1 MRNVFRI
8 FVDDVKHGV
17 GSSLA
22 VVVLVGLMLLPAMYA
37 WFNDAASWDPYHH
50 TEGLKVAVATQD
62 EGYRSDL
69 LPVKVNIGDMVEA
82 ELRSNSSFDWQ
93 FVSSDEAVEGVKSGE
108 YYAAFVI
115 PSTFSA
121 DMMSLFNEDYQSAQ
135 IDYYVNEKINPIASH
150 VTDVGA
156 DTVQESIR
164 TAFSGTVAEVGL
176 SVLDNLATYGSSSDL
191 QAYAERVGAR
201 IDSSVQDTRSAADS
215 VRALG
220 NLVGAVNTLVDSSSK
235 VMDGAGSSSQSAK
248 DAMSDAS
255 GALDDAADSL
265 DGVTGRVN
273 DALSA
278 SADSFDSLR
287 DQSDEAFDALGAS
300 AGDASSALRTVAGK
314 ADEER
319 ASFQKVRDAM
329 ADLGLAANQIDGII
343 SSLDEASTTLTESAD
358 GIDSGVTDAATAK
371 QEVRDAVDAAK
382 GDVTQLQGS
391 YESDLKSQVDALEG
405 SLSTVAA
412 SSDEVGEKL
421 SATTDSLSTA
431 TGSLS
436 DRLGQTESALDAAA
450 DSLSSLADDLQ
461 GKRDALRDAVAAGDF
476 SKVKDLVGT
485 DSSAIANFIAAPV
498 QMERNAVYSMANNGS
513 SMASFYTMLTLWV
526 GGVILAVMLQT
537 HLSPER
543 RALYPNLKPR
553 EAYFGRF
560 GIFSLLLLGQSLTV
574 CLGDVYFLQI
584 QCVDP
589 ARFVLTGVF
598 VGQCF
603 GLFVYTLVLSF
614 GNIGKAISVI
624 LLVMQVA
631 GAGGIFPIELS
642 APFFQSLYPFLPFV
656 HGMRAMQACI
666 AGAYGH
672 EWAIAMV
679 AVSSLVGVSFVL
691 AFVIRKPIVRLMRY
705 ADRKLAETR
714 LM

>member
-1 MRNVFRI
+1 MKNVLRI

-17 GSSLA
+17 GNSLA

-62 EGYRSDL
+62 EGYKSDL
-69 LPVKVNIGDMVEA
+69 LPVAVNIGDMVES
-82 ELRSNSSFDWQ
+82 ELRSNSTFDWQ
-93 FVSSDEAVEGVKSGE
+93 FVSSDDAIEGVKSGK
-108 YYAAFVI
+108 YYAALVL
-115 PSTFSA
+115 PSTFSS
-121 DMMSLFNEDYQSAQ
+121 DMMSVFNENAQ
-135 IDYYVNEKINPIASH
+135 TAHIDYYVNEKINPIASH

-164 TAFSGTVAEVGL
+164 TAFSGTVADVGL
-176 SVLDNLATYGSSSDL
+176 SLLDQLSAYGSSGNL

-201 IDSSVQDTRSAADS
+201 IDTSVQDARGAADS

-220 NLVGAVNTLVDSSSK
+220 NLVGAVNTLVDSSSS
-235 VMDGAGSSSQSAK
+235 VMEGAGATSQSAK
-248 DAMSDAS
+248 DAISDAS
-255 GALDDAADSL
+255 SSLGDATQSL
-265 DGVTGRVN
+265 DGVTDRVN

-278 SADSFDSLR
+278 SSDSFDALR
-287 DQSDEAFDALGAS
+287 DQSDAAFDALDTS
-300 AGDASSALRTVAGK
+300 AGDASAALRTVSGK
-314 ADEER
+314 VDDQR
-319 ASFQKVRDAM
+319 AAFKQVRDAM
-329 ADLGLAANQIDGII
+329 ADLGFATDEIDGVI
-343 SSLDEASTTLTESAD
+343 SSLDTASSALSQSAD
-358 GIDSGVTDAATAK
+358 RIDAGVTDASASR

-382 GDVTQLQGS
+382 GGVTQLKGS
-391 YESDLKSQVDALEG
+391 YEHDLKSQVDALKG
-405 SLSTVAA
+405 SLSTVAS
-412 SSDEVGEKL
+412 SSDDVSQQL
-421 SATTDSLSTA
+421 SATADSLSRA

-436 DRLGQTESALDAAA
+436 DRLGATKSALDGAATTL
-450 DSLSSLADDLQ
+450 DGLADQLA
-461 GKRDALRDAVAAGDF
+461 GERDALRDAVAAGDF
-476 SKVKDLVGT
+476 SKVKDLVGD
-485 DSSAIANFIAAPV
+485 DSTAIANFLAAPV
-498 QMERNAVYSMANNGS
+498 QMDRNAVYAMANNGS

-526 GGVILAVMLQT
+526 GAVILAVMLQT
-537 HLSPER
+537 HLSPAR
-543 RALYPNLKPR
+543 RVLYPNLKPR

-560 GIFSLLLLGQSLTV
+560 GIFSLLLFGQSLTV

-589 ARFVLTGVF
+589 VRFVLTGVI

-642 APFFQSLYPFLPFV
+642 APFFQGLYPYLPFV

-672 EWAIAMV
+672 EWAFAMV
-679 AVSSLVGVSFVL
+679 AVSSLVAISFVL
-691 AFVIRKPIVRLMRY
+691 AFVIRKPIMRLMRY
-705 ADRKLAETR
+705 ADRKLAETK

>member
-1 MRNVFRI
+1 MKNVFRI
-8 FVDDVKHGV
+8 FADDVKHGV
-17 GSSLA
+17 GNSLA

-62 EGYRSDL
+62 EGYKSDL
-69 LPVKVNIGDMVEA
+69 LPIKVNIGDMVES
-82 ELRSNSSFDWQ
+82 ELRGNSSFDWQ
-93 FVSSDEAVEGVKSGE
+93 FVTSDEAVEGVKSGK
-108 YYAAFVI
+108 YYAALVI
-115 PSTFSA
+115 PSTFSS
-121 DMMSLFNEDYQSAQ
+121 DMMSIFNENSQTAQ

-164 TAFSGTVAEVGL
+164 TAFSSTVADVGL
-176 SVLDNLATYGSSSDL
+176 SVLGDLSAYGSSSDL
-191 QAYAERVGAR
+191 QSYAERVGAR
-201 IDSSVQDTRSAADS
+201 IDTSVQDTRSAADS

-235 VMDGAGSSSQSAK
+235 VMDGAGTSSQSAK
-248 DAMSDAS
+248 DTISDAS
-255 GALDDAADSL
+255 SALGDATDSL
-265 DGVTGRVN
+265 DGVTDRVN

-278 SADSFDSLR
+278 SAASFDALR
-287 DQSDEAFDALGAS
+287 DQSDAAFDALGAS

-314 ADEER
+314 ADDQR
-319 ASFQKVRDAM
+319 AAFQQVRDAM
-329 ADLGLAANQIDGII
+329 ADLGLATNEIDGVIE
-343 SSLDEASTTLTESAD
+343 SLDQASSALSESAD
-358 GIDSGVTDAATAK
+358 NIDSGVTDAAASK

-382 GDVTQLQGS
+382 ADVTQLQDS
-391 YESDLKSQVDALEG
+391 YESDLKSQVDALES
-405 SLSTVAA
+405 SLSTVAS
-412 SSDEVGEKL
+412 SSDAVSEKL
-421 SATTDSLSTA
+421 ADTADSLSAA

-436 DRLGQTESALDAAA
+436 ERLGQTKAALDTAA
-450 DSLSSLADDLQ
+450 DSLDSLAGDLQ
-461 GKRDALRDAVAAGDF
+461 GDRDALRDAVAAGDF

-485 DSSAIANFIAAPV
+485 DSTAIANFLAAPV

-526 GGVILAVMLQT
+526 GAVILAVMLQT

-589 ARFVLTGVF
+589 VRFVLTGVF

-603 GLFVYTLVLSF
+603 GLFIYTLVLSF
-614 GNIGKAISVI
+614 GNIGKALSVI

-679 AVSSLVGVSFVL
+679 AVSSLVAVSFLL
-691 AFVIRKPIVRLMRY
+691 AFAIRKPIVRLMHY
-705 ADRKLAETR
+705 ADRKLAETK